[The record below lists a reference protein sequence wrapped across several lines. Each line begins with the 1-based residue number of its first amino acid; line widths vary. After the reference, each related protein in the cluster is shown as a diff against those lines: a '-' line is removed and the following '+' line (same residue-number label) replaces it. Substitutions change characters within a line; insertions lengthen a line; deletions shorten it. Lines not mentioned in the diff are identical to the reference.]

1 MKNKLIFITALT
13 STILTGCSSI
23 EKVNSKPNG
32 YYAKNGCFIETDSKP
47 MVASKNSLDTSY
59 IKTKYLNI
67 PYETISNS
75 QKLDIYLP
83 NEETG
88 PFPVIIGVH
97 GGGFKYGNKDGSMN
111 QSMVNGVKKG
121 YAVVMINYRLS
132 GEAKFP
138 AAIEDLKASIRYI
151 RANAKKYNLN
161 PNKIALWG
169 ASSGG
174 NLVSLAGTTG
184 NKEIFNNPK
193 LGNAGV
199 STEVQAVV
207 DWFGPINF
215 LTMDEQFVEE
225 GIKGQNHNSADSFE
239 SQYLGAQITKVPNL
253 VKETNPETYISKN
266 TPPFLIEHGTADVLI
281 PYTQSINFA
290 NSLEKVIGK
299 NNVELV
305 LLKCAGHGQAS
316 AFDTEENLNIV
327 FDFLDK
333 HLK

>member
-1 MKNKLIFITALT
+1 MKRKFILAIALGCGVF
-13 STILTGCSSI
+13 TGCSSP
-23 EKVNSKPNG
+23 EKTVSKPNG

-47 MVASKNSLDTSY
+47 MIASHNSLDTSY

-67 PYETISNS
+67 PYETVPDS

-83 NEETG
+83 NEGRE

-97 GGGFKYGNKDGSMN
+97 GGGFKYGNKDGAMN
-111 QSMVNGVKKG
+111 QSMVDGVKKG

-132 GEAKFP
+132 GEATFP
-138 AAIEDLKASIRYI
+138 AAIEDVKASIRYV
-151 RANAKKYNLN
+151 RANAKKYNLD
-161 PNKIALWG
+161 PDRIALWG

-184 NKEIFNNPK
+184 NRKIFNNPK
-193 LGNAGV
+193 LGNPDI

-207 DWFGPINF
+207 DWFGPIDF

-225 GIKGQNHNSADSFE
+225 GIKGQDHNSPDSFE
-239 SQYLGAQITKVPNL
+239 SQYLGAQITKVPDL
-253 VKETNPETYISKN
+253 VKETNPATYISKN
-266 TPPFLIEHGTADVLI
+266 TPPFLIEHGTADILI
-281 PYTQSINFA
+281 PYTQSVNFA
-290 NSLEKVIGK
+290 DDLEKVIGK
-299 NNVELV
+299 ENVELV

-316 AFDTEENLNIV
+316 AFDTEKNLEIV

>member
-1 MKNKLIFITALT
+1 MKYNFFLTAGIICA
-13 STILTGCSSI
+13 ILNGCSSI
-23 EKVNSKPNG
+23 EKTDSKPNG
-32 YYAKNGCFIETDSKP
+32 YYAKNGCFIETNSKP
-47 MVASKNSLDTSY
+47 MIASRSPLDISY
-59 IKTKYLNI
+59 IKTKYLDI
-67 PYETISNS
+67 PYETVPNS

-83 NEETG
+83 NEGNG

-97 GGGFKYGNKDGSMN
+97 GGGFKYGKKDGAMN
-111 QSMVNGVKKG
+111 QSMVDGVKKG

-132 GEAKFP
+132 DEAKFP
-138 AAIEDLKASIRYI
+138 AAIEDLKASIRYVK
-151 RANAKKYNLN
+151 ANAKKYNLN

-184 NKEIFNNPK
+184 DRKIFNNPK
-193 LGNAGV
+193 LGNSGI

-207 DWFGPINF
+207 DWFGPIDF
-215 LTMDEQFVEE
+215 LTMDNQFIEE

-253 VKETNPETYISKN
+253 VKETNPETYISKD

-299 NNVELV
+299 ENVELV

-316 AFDTEENLNIV
+316 AFDSEDNLKIV